1 MERSRLTRATAT
13 FVQTG
18 FPQRH
23 RIPLSMYWRRTGWT
37 SSGLI
42 RIFLKTE
49 WAKRLTSISY
59 IIWLIKM
66 VSSNY
71 LLYGDNLL
79 VLHSK
84 SLHQLYLETRLTA
97 AISNNV
103 GTGTNLSRRVLGS
116 VAGSKLFSLNS
127 NFSNLILN
135 RVGNEIFPKDRN

>member
-1 MERSRLTRATAT
+1 
-13 FVQTG
+13 
-18 FPQRH
+18 
-23 RIPLSMYWRRTGWT
+23 
-37 SSGLI
+37 
-42 RIFLKTE
+42 
-49 WAKRLTSISY
+49 
-59 IIWLIKM
+59 M

-116 VAGSKLFSLNS
+116 VAGSKLFALNS
-127 NFSNLILN
+127 NFSNLILT